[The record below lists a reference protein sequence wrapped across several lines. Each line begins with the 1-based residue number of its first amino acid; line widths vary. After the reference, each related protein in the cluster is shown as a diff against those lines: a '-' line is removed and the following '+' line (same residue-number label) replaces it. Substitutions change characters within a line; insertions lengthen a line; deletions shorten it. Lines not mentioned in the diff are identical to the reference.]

1 MSGKV
6 VYIGENGNKKVIF
19 IKHSGN
25 LFSIYANL
33 EKISPLLKKGS
44 FVKKGQIIAR
54 VKDALEFE
62 TTYKDKP
69 INPLKIIKLREER

>member
-6 VYIGENGNKKVIF
+6 VYIGDNGERKVLF

-33 EKISPLLKKGS
+33 SKISPLLKKGS
-44 FVKKGQIIAR
+44 YVKRGQIIAR

-62 TTYKDKP
+62 VTYKDKP
-69 INPLKIIKLREER
+69 INPLRVIRLR